1 MHSIFVRCL
10 TELMNV
16 EQPRVEYKHIHL
28 GSSTLA
34 SRANTVVS
42 FAYLIIVNGTAVS
55 EEQGDGKE

>member
-1 MHSIFVRCL
+1 
-10 TELMNV
+10 MNV